1 MFTLIKFELKK
12 LLGRRV
18 AQVACIGILA
28 MLAGVMALN
37 VVQQKTSS
45 SDGEIISGTEAIACR
60 HAADDAHAGEL
71 TPERVAADVRTYME
85 TVFSQVDPEDVVDLS
100 DAAAYQLMLETYPR
114 ETRAVIFDSYY
125 SYLLS
130 PWNPGGREPYQVAA
144 DLIAQAGS
152 AEAAAQQAG
161 QAFSGAIAAK
171 VQDSLDDGMRGTWTY
186 SDAERAFWTDKQEQV
201 AEPLA
206 YGYADGWDDIL
217 NCVAFLAFAMV
228 AVCVALAPIFA
239 GEYQQGADAVL
250 LASRY
255 GRTKLVVAKLAAAFV
270 FTTAYFAL
278 ATAIIVG
285 VALAFFGADGAGLPV
300 QAMSLSIPYN
310 LTMAQATAAALG
322 LAYLMALGF
331 AALTLALSALF
342 RSILAVF
349 ALDVALI
356 FITGLLPTGGNG
368 VLMHIQYLFPLNT
381 LVPSPLLSDMVSY
394 PLGPVVVGLIGM
406 AALVYAV
413 VLLVCAPAS
422 ALVWRRHQV
431 A

>member
-1 MFTLIKFELKK
+1 M
-12 LLGRRV
+12 
-18 AQVACIGILA
+18 
-28 MLAGVMALN
+28 
-37 VVQQKTSS
+37 
-45 SDGEIISGTEAIACR
+45 
-60 HAADDAHAGEL
+60 
-71 TPERVAADVRTYME
+71 
-85 TVFSQVDPEDVVDLS
+85 
-100 DAAAYQLMLETYPR
+100 
-114 ETRAVIFDSYY
+114 
-125 SYLLS
+125 
-130 PWNPGGREPYQVAA
+130 
-144 DLIAQAGS
+144 
-152 AEAAAQQAG
+152 
-161 QAFSGAIAAK
+161 
-171 VQDSLDDGMRGTWTY
+171 
-186 SDAERAFWTDKQEQV
+186 
-201 AEPLA
+201 
-206 YGYADGWDDIL
+206 
-217 NCVAFLAFAMV
+217 
-228 AVCVALAPIFA
+228 
-239 GEYQQGADAVL
+239 L

-255 GRTKLVVAKLAAAFV
+255 GRTKLIVAKLAAAFV